1 MNIIVVK
8 NQDEFDTTAAGI
20 VARQLLAKPD
30 SVLGF
35 ATGNTTLGLHKKLA
49 EMTETLSLDW
59 SKAHT
64 VNLDEFLGAAH
75 ENPLGVYWRMWD
87 QLLKH
92 TNVKAENVHVPCPDP
107 GRGEQTCREFPEMLK
122 ALGYV
127 DLQVLGIG
135 TNAHIGMN
143 DPGHPWEADM
153 LVVPISPSLIAAKA
167 HLWGGADK
175 MPKEGITMGMRL
187 ILQGRH
193 QLLLAKGADKAKAI
207 ADALQGPVTQAVPA
221 SALQLH
227 PNVTVVL
234 DEEAASLLK

>member
-1 MNIIVVK
+1 
-8 NQDEFDTTAAGI
+8 
-20 VARQLLAKPD
+20 
-30 SVLGF
+30 
-35 ATGNTTLGLHKKLA
+35 
-49 EMTETLSLDW
+49 MTQSLSLDW
-59 SKAHT
+59 SEIHT

-87 QLLKH
+87 QLLNY
-92 TNVKAENVHVPCPDP
+92 TNVKPENVHVPDSDP
-107 GRGEQTCREFPEMLK
+107 TKGEETCERFPKLLESLD
-122 ALGYV
+122 YV

-143 DPGHPWEADM
+143 DPGQPWGADM

-193 QLLLAKGADKAKAI
+193 QLLMAKGADKADAI
-207 ADALQGPVTQAVPA
+207 AAALQGPVTEAVPA

-227 PNVTVVL
+227 PNVTVLL
-234 DEEAASLLK
+234 DEAAAAKLK

>member
-1 MNIIVVK
+1 MKIIIAK
-8 NQDEFDTTAAGI
+8 TAEEFDAKAAAI
-20 VARQLLAKPD
+20 VARQIIDKPD

-49 EMTETLSLDW
+49 EMTQALSLDW
-59 SKAHT
+59 SAIRT

-87 QLLKH
+87 QLLKY
-92 TNVKAENVHVPCPDP
+92 TNVKPENVHVPDSDP
-107 GRGEQTCREFPEMLK
+107 EKGQETCEAFPKMLREM
-122 ALGYV
+122 GCV

-143 DPGHPWEADM
+143 DPGHPWGADM

-167 HLWGGADK
+167 HLWGGADR

-193 QLLLAKGADKAKAI
+193 QLLMARGADKAEAI
-207 ADALQGPVTQAVPA
+207 AAALQGPGTQEVPA
-221 SALQLH
+221 SCLQLH
-227 PNVTVVL
+227 PNVTVLL
-234 DEEAASLLK
+234 DEAAAALLK